1 MRSSVKPLLVLC
13 LAGSLGLGAQGA
25 RAAEDDAEQRS
36 AVLFREGV
44 AAGKAG
50 DYARAEVAFRASYG
64 LVPKAS
70 TLRNWALS
78 EMKLGKMVEALTHLK
93 VALASGGW
101 TPDQRAIVRQNL
113 DDAYA
118 ATGHLSVKTGAGAQV
133 TIDGVPVR
141 GAAPFD
147 SPLDVMAGE
156 RRVAAHLG
164 ADTAQADVAAT
175 AGTVVEVD
183 LSIPGA
189 LQEAPVALRD
199 AERPPPTSAVDP
211 TLQRTG
217 GWWTPPRAV
226 AAGLAGAAAVG
237 IGLGIYFDVAAH
249 TAASDA
255 NALRAGLTG
264 DCAAAPAPSG
274 CGALHDKINA
284 AHVDETL
291 EGVAFAAGAAAA
303 LGAAVVFALARPS
316 APVRTGAVRWTPMIT
331 PQAAGV
337 AGSF

>member
-1 MRSSVKPLLVLC
+1 MRSIGKPLLVLC
-13 LAGSLGLGAQGA
+13 LTGCIAVGAGGA

-64 LVPKAS
+64 LVPRAS

-78 EMKLGKMVEALTHLK
+78 EMKLGKMVEALSHLK
-93 VALASGGW
+93 VALASSGW

-118 ATGHLSVKTGAGAQV
+118 ATGHLSVKTARGAQV
-133 TIDGVPVR
+133 TIDGVPAQ

-147 SPLDVMAGE
+147 APLDVRAGE
-156 RRVAAHLG
+156 RWVAAHLG
-164 ADTAQADVAAT
+164 AETAQANVAAT

-183 LSIPGA
+183 LAIPRA
-189 LQEAPVALRD
+189 PQEAPVARD
-199 AERPPPTSAVDP
+199 AERSPSTPPADP
-211 TLQRTG
+211 TLQPTG
-217 GWWTPPRAV
+217 GWWTAPRAV
-226 AAGLAGAAAVG
+226 GVGLAATAAAG
-237 IGLGIYFDVAAH
+237 IGLGIYFDMAAH
-249 TAASDA
+249 AAASDA
-255 NALRAGLTG
+255 NALRTGLAG
-264 DCAAAPAPSG
+264 DCAAIAAPPG

-303 LGAAVVFALARPS
+303 LGAAAVFALARPG